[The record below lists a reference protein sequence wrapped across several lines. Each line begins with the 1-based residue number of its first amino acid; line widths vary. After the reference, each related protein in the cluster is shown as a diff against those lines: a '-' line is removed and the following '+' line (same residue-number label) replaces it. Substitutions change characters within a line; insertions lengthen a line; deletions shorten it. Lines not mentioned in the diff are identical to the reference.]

1 MTDGRRPRF
10 VVMGELYMTDDS
22 ILVQGYNDK
31 WRKQRKILH
40 QALVPRAI
48 QKYKPIQDAESKR
61 LLWDLIQ
68 TPQNFETHL
77 NRYALA
83 RKNIVQHD
91 FNGRYAASVVMCIA
105 YGRRIDSMDAKVLH
119 NVDSAMEFIGS
130 LNVPGA
136 YLAETLPFL
145 ARLPTFLAPWKGI
158 VQKRG
163 IEDANLFGNLG
174 MEVKERGDAGKSVP
188 DCFVKSVIEV
198 RPSHCCPGAAMTGSH
213 LDTQS

>member
-1 MTDGRRPRF
+1 
-10 VVMGELYMTDDS
+10 MGELYMTDDS

-40 QALVPRAI
+40 RALVPRAI

-68 TPQNFETHL
+68 TPQSFETHL

-83 RKNIVQHD
+83 GNNTHQNDHD
-91 FNGRYAASVVMCIA
+91 VNGRYAASVVMCIA

-145 ARLPTFLAPWKGI
+145 ARLPTFLAPWKG
-158 VQKRG
+158 VVKKRG

-174 MEVKERGDAGKSVP
+174 MEVKERGDA
-188 DCFVKSVIEV
+188 
-198 RPSHCCPGAAMTGSH
+198 
-213 LDTQS
+213 

>member
-1 MTDGRRPRF
+1 
-10 VVMGELYMTDDS
+10 MTDDS

-61 LLWDLIQ
+61 LLWDLV
-68 TPQNFETHL
+68 TSPQHFETHL
-77 NRYALA
+77 NRYAPSLPHT
-83 RKNIVQHD
+83 RPLIND
-91 FNGRYAASVVMCIA
+91 RYAASVVMCIA
-105 YGRRIDSMDAKVLH
+105 YGRRVDSMDAKVLK

-145 ARLPTFLAPWKGI
+145 ARLPEILAPWKGL
-158 VQKRG
+158 VKKRG

-174 MEVKERGDAGKSVP
+174 MEVKERGDAGNPVP
-188 DCFVKSVIEV
+188 DCFVKSVIDV
-198 RPSHCCPGAAMTGSH
+198 LYLA
-213 LDTQS
+213 